1 MPLSLNNEP
10 EMSLMQLSQVIDTAK
25 RVFISQC
32 EVTRDTTDGEKYG
45 ELTWKG
51 VVMTMVMILERKCP
65 WWGSVEWLP

>member
-10 EMSLMQLSQVIDTAK
+10 EMSLMQLSQVIGTAK

-32 EVTRDTTDGEKYG
+32 EVTRDTTDGENG
-45 ELTWKG
+45 EQTWKG

-65 WWGSVEWLP
+65 

>member
-10 EMSLMQLSQVIDTAK
+10 EMSLMQLSQVIGTAK

-32 EVTRDTTDGEKYG
+32 EVTRDTTDSENG

-51 VVMTMVMILERKCP
+51 VVMTMVVILEIKCT
-65 WWGSVEWLP
+65 